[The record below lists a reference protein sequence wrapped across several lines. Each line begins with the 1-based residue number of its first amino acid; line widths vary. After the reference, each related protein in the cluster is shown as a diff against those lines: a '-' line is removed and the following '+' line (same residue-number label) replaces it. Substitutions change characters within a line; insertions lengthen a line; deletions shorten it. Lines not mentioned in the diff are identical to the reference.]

1 MPCLSEV
8 HVPEH
13 TSLNRRTQTD
23 KASTLTHPNTPTHMP
38 KIKPT
43 IYNPDGNIFA
53 IIGMAQGAL
62 RNRPSSLEEFKAKVK
77 TAMSDGTD
85 YDGMLVI
92 IQEFVN
98 IEIS

>member
-23 KASTLTHPNTPTHMP
+23 KASTLIHPDTPTYMP

-85 YDGMLVI
+85 YDGMLML

-98 IEIS
+98 IEIN

>member
-1 MPCLSEV
+1 
-8 HVPEH
+8 
-13 TSLNRRTQTD
+13 
-23 KASTLTHPNTPTHMP
+23 MP

-43 IYNPDGNIFA
+43 IHNPDGNIFA

-62 RNRPSSLEEFKAKVK
+62 RNRPASLDEFKAKVK

-85 YDGMLVI
+85 YEGMLLI

-98 IEIS
+98 IEIN